1 MQMYVAGHPVPLDD
15 LCTLPAVFIPTVFTN
30 RPLSGGSK
38 DGEITHDDYRHMSDD
53 YKQQAESIYTVLCT
67 LPCVKNGASLK
78 MEWMRKARFLR
89 CFLNI
94 RTSTS

>member
-1 MQMYVAGHPVPLDD
+1 MVA
-15 LCTLPAVFIPTVFTN
+15 AFIPTVFTN

-67 LPCVKNGASLK
+67 LREERSQLENGIDAQSPFFTPFLK
-78 MEWMRKARFLR
+78 YQ
-89 CFLNI
+89 NI
-94 RTSTS
+94 DKLTRDILI